1 MTEPYVEPYAEPPV
15 RVFCT
20 RSYYADIY
28 FRHAFV
34 FRVCETNTRFTVYA
48 EPPAEYTV
56 GGTYL
61 LTLTPETRPTPGA
74 GRSEGDT

>member
-1 MTEPYVEPYAEPPV
+1 MTGPEPDPPP
-15 RVFCT
+15 RAYCY
-20 RSYYADIY
+20 RSYFADLLGQDAFM
-28 FRHAFV
+28 FRI
-34 FRVCETNTRFTVYA
+34 CETNTKFRIYA
-48 EPPAEYTV
+48 PADRYTV